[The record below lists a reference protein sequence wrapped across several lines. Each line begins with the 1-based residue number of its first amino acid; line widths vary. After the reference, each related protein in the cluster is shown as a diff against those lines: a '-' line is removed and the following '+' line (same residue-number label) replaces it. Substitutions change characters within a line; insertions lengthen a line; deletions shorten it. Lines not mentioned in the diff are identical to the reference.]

1 MLVQLVLA
9 ADAERGLVL
18 SRGPA
23 EVDSSLEARVDLLV
37 DGATKDLQKTRIESD
52 PVKKT
57 CQLASI
63 VKKDGHLSIL
73 QYIRVSTGNH

>member
-18 SRGPA
+18 GRGPA

-37 DGATKDLQKTRIESD
+37 DGATKDLQKNRIESD
-52 PVKKT
+52 PVKKKT
-57 CQLASI
+57 CQLTSI
-63 VKKDGHLSIL
+63 VKKVGHLSL
-73 QYIRVSTGNH
+73 

>member
-18 SRGPA
+18 GRGPA

-37 DGATKDLQKTRIESD
+37 DGAAKHLQRKRIESA
-52 PVKKT
+52 PVKK
-57 CQLASI
+57 LANL
-63 VKKDGHLSIL
+63 KAL
-73 QYIRVSTGNH
+73 

>member
-18 SRGPA
+18 GRGPA

-37 DGATKDLQKTRIESD
+37 DGATKDLQKNRIESD
-52 PVKKT
+52 PVKKLT
-57 CQLASI
+57 SI
-63 VKKDGHLSIL
+63 VKKDGHLSLL